1 MDREAAVIRA
11 EMSHT
16 RAALDRKITQ
26 LESKAREL
34 TPRELTRR
42 YIPEYAV
49 DRAIGAM
56 LTMIGIRLA
65 WGMSRRRNR
74 RREAIRAAMGGYSG
88 W

>member
-1 MDREAAVIRA
+1 
-11 EMSHT
+11 MSHT

-34 TPRELTRR
+34 TPREITRR
-42 YIPEYAV
+42 YVPEYVV
-49 DRAIGAM
+49 DQVIGAL
-56 LTMIGIRLA
+56 LTMVGIRLA

-74 RREAIRAAMGGYSG
+74 RRQAIRAAMGGYSG